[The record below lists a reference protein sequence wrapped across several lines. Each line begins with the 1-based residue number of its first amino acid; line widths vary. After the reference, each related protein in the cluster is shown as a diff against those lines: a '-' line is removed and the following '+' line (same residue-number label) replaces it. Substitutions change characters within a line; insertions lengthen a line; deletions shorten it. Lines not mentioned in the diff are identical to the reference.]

1 MAFGKLTKGQE
12 KEFEG
17 LRDAIQEALDKAK
30 EFVEKERALKD
41 ESEWQA
47 LLVEADEVFGSLSGA
62 IDDAGSWA
70 RDFADEQQSQYD
82 DKSEKW
88 QESDRASAVSD
99 FISNWENVADQSL
112 SFEVDESAKPE
123 TFPATITLSESA
135 VDLSDAEYYLDEL
148 NSIDMEASY

>member
-1 MAFGKLTKGQE
+1 MAFGKLTQGE
-12 KEFEG
+12 AKEFEE
-17 LRDAIQEALDKAK
+17 LRGAVEAALDKAK
-30 EFVEKERALKD
+30 AFVEQKREIAD
-41 ESEWQA
+41 EGAWNT
-47 LLVEADEVFGSLSGA
+47 LLVEADELFGSLAGA

-70 RDFADEQQSQYD
+70 SDFASNQQDQYD

-99 FISNWENVADQSL
+99 FISNWENVADQSM
-112 SFEVDESAKPE
+112 SFEVDGGQKPE
-123 TFPATITLSESA
+123 AFPATLDLTDA